1 MNQTLSEAVQVNVID
16 CVDEVDDPEFVNSVM
31 ADLQTKILDHL
42 QQAPD
47 YFKNAELQVK
57 HTKCISRFYLNE
69 IRCHFAADITG
80 QINGQN
86 YEFQKRVVGRKIT
99 PREETLTSKGFIH
112 LPNMVK
118 SIQRGLSTDYDPE
131 KDYVVSPSNILSID
145 SFFDLIDGI
154 SVSLDQFV
162 SRQPGELTRRWKKI
176 QTSRWIIAG
185 LSFFLWWISLL
196 LVDRFFNQKFNHE
209 EGYWEVGFAAVG
221 LAVVT
226 FVIIHCCGY
235 LIMPGPFYRVE
246 TAGKRVLQKTG
257 QSSVLAL
264 KLIVLLILGF
274 IGLGLAVSLDLL
286 LFHR

>member
-1 MNQTLSEAVQVNVID
+1 MIFSNDAIKVNVID
-16 CVDEVDDPEFVNSVM
+16 CVDELDDPEFVNSVL
-31 ADLQTKILDHL
+31 AELQTKILEHL

-47 YFKNAELQVK
+47 YFKDADLQVK
-57 HTKCISRFYLNE
+57 LTKCISRFYLNE
-69 IRCHFAADITG
+69 IIWHFAAEITG

-86 YEFQKRVVGRKIT
+86 YKFQKRVEGRKIT

-131 KDYVVSPSNILSID
+131 EDYVVVPLNFFSKD
-145 SFFDLIDGI
+145 AFFDLIDGI
-154 SVSLDQFV
+154 SVSMDQFV
-162 SRQPGELTRRWKKI
+162 SRQPGQLTRRWKKI
-176 QTSRWIIAG
+176 QKSRWIFAG
-185 LSFFLWWISLL
+185 LSFFVWWMSLL
-196 LVDRFFNQKFNHE
+196 LVDRFFKQKFNHE
-209 EGYWEVGFAAVG
+209 DGIWELGFAAVG

-257 QSSVLAL
+257 QSSVFGL
-264 KLIVLLILGF
+264 KLIVLFILGF
-274 IGLGLAVSLDLL
+274 IGLGICTSLDLL